1 MSPQNTL
8 LFNVL
13 PLRESSSSSTF
24 KYQSTSRSHFRG
36 EGGVAAADF
45 HAALQLRLFLLC
57 LVVLYKYSTAL
68 IHSRDDVRDDR
79 CVQTSGA
86 VSESYDIFL
95 GHQCWF
101 VGWSA
106 FGLGL
111 YQRLSIISSL
121 LQHSVM
127 FNIITQQNQ
136 DGDNIEASVWSST
149 YRRVSNRSWQ
159 QSDGLPWD
167 LCKHTCD
174 LQIKSPVQLMT
185 ILSVSAVL

>member
-79 CVQTSGA
+79 CVAA
-86 VSESYDIFL
+86 VSESYNIFL

-106 FGLGL
+106 FGFGL
-111 YQRLSIISSL
+111 Y
-121 LQHSVM
+121 
-127 FNIITQQNQ
+127 
-136 DGDNIEASVWSST
+136 
-149 YRRVSNRSWQ
+149 YRFSGLNR
-159 QSDGLPWD
+159 
-167 LCKHTCD
+167 
-174 LQIKSPVQLMT
+174 
-185 ILSVSAVL
+185 

>member
-136 DGDNIEASVWSST
+136 DVTTSKLQCGRQHIGGFPIDPDNNQMDFHEIYANIHVTS
-149 YRRVSNRSWQ
+149 R
-159 QSDGLPWD
+159 
-167 LCKHTCD
+167 
-174 LQIKSPVQLMT
+174 
-185 ILSVSAVL
+185 